1 MKSLILA
8 ATLAL
13 VPLSTPAW
21 ASGAGERGAHF
32 EGKPSATLAQAVAN
46 FNEYNLKLK
55 AILDGKVTDSDM
67 AEVHQ
72 LTYTLENALKAG
84 PFEPRRAIRVLLQL
98 AEGLAE
104 RIKAA
109 RKLQRLD
116 REALRLGL
124 KGRQKHE
131 FICAGLG
138 WVPDT
143 SARRISRLRTEF
155 KTGRSSAKA
164 K

>member
-55 AILDGKVTDSDM
+55 TILDGKLTDADM

-72 LTYTLENALKAG
+72 LTYTLENALEKINEEMSALAG
-84 PFEPRRAIRVLLQL
+84 TLEEVHL
-98 AEGLAE
+98 ASE
-104 RIKAA
+104 K
-109 RKLQRLD
+109 LD
-116 REALRLGL
+116 RDAVL
-124 KGRQKHE
+124 KHGRAYLSVSGQ
-131 FICAGLG
+131 
-138 WVPDT
+138 VV
-143 SARRISRLRTEF
+143 R
-155 KTGRSSAKA
+155 
-164 K
+164 